1 ATYRDIFGPGNYF
14 LELMDHGLE
23 IERRVRDDLLRL
35 GKQLGLPPVV
45 TNDSHYVREDH
56 ATSHDALLCVQTG
69 SELSNPNRF
78 RFEGSGYYLKSA
90 AEMYGLDGSDVWQ
103 QGCRNTLLIAE
114 MVDPTDMFEYRN
126 LMPVF
131 SVPDGEAEDSRLRKE
146 AERGLAAWFP
156 EGPSERHVQQL
167 DYELKMI
174 AQMGFSSY
182 FLVVAVFIGWAR

>member
-1 ATYRDIFGPGNYF
+1 LGKYPRMDAELIAEHSAGLMASTGCPGGAVMTRLNLGQYDEAVKVAATYRDIFGPGNYF

-90 AEMYGLDGSDVWQ
+90 AEMYG
-103 QGCRNTLLIAE
+103 
-114 MVDPTDMFEYRN
+114 
-126 LMPVF
+126 
-131 SVPDGEAEDSRLRKE
+131 
-146 AERGLAAWFP
+146 
-156 EGPSERHVQQL
+156 
-167 DYELKMI
+167 
-174 AQMGFSSY
+174 
-182 FLVVAVFIGWAR
+182 